1 MMSEGYKDFFASVV
15 RTNWPEEKSGQGV
28 IVAGG
33 FVITAAH
40 CVPTDHWTDGLF
52 DGEALSATNSR
63 LQTVNLRPLFVDRC
77 HDLAVL
83 NLFDDSPQDWLTD
96 IPTLP
101 LLWHHARSSKKGFLI
116 THDHGLVN
124 ADFDIPRYFFS
135 PPNMQFKAHSAING
149 GSSGGPCLT
158 SKGELLAVISNT
170 EAPNN
175 LIGYGAVVAPSL
187 PRWIAAAIRAAERED
202 DYYREHPIGDI
213 PLG

>member
-1 MMSEGYKDFFASVV
+1 MMSKEYKDFTASVV
-15 RTNWPEEKSGQGV
+15 RTNWPEERSGQGV

-40 CVPTDHWTDGLF
+40 CVPTDHWTDGLY
-52 DGEALSATNSR
+52 DGAALSATNSR

-83 NLFDDSPQDWLTD
+83 NLFDDLPQDWLTD

-101 LLWHHARSSKKGFLI
+101 LLWSHTRASKRGFLV
-116 THDHGLVN
+116 THDHGLVD
-124 ADFDIPRYFFS
+124 AEFDIPRYFFS
-135 PPNMQFKAHSAING
+135 PPHMEFKASLAING

-170 EAPNN
+170 LGPDN
-175 LIGYGAVVAPSL
+175 LIGSGAVVAPSL
-187 PRWIAAAIRAAERED
+187 PRWIAAAIRAAEGED
-202 DYYREHPIGDI
+202 EYYREHPIDDMPRG
-213 PLG
+213 